1 MAVKNFVLVDADRN
15 LSEGDWQAGPSEV
28 GGSAKGYSV
37 RKTTLHGG
45 KRQGVEAIEV
55 DNGTCRFVVLP
66 TRGMGV
72 WKAWIG
78 ELELGWKS
86 PVQGPVHPAFVNV
99 GEPSGLGWLDGFDEM
114 LCRCGM
120 ESNGAPDF
128 DPQTG
133 RLTYPLHGR
142 VANLPAH
149 RVEVSVDGDSGEI
162 TVTGVVDEVR
172 FHFNKLRLTSK
183 IITKVGE
190 PGFRVVDEVTNL
202 GGTTGEL
209 QMLYHVNF
217 GPPILDA
224 GAQVV
229 VPVKVMVP
237 RDARAA
243 EDNNTWANYK
253 AATPGFV
260 EQCYFF
266 SLNADPSGQTQV
278 LLKNAHSMAGVSLK
292 WPVKQLPCFTIWKDT
307 MAEADGYVTG
317 IEPGTNFPNPRS
329 YEAEQNRV
337 VKLAP
342 GASRTFE
349 LTVVGHPN
357 AESVSAAEKQV
368 AAIQGDHKP
377 QFFDKP
383 QKGWTKV

>member
-1 MAVKNFVLVDADRN
+1 
-15 LSEGDWQAGPSEV
+15 
-28 GGSAKGYSV
+28 
-37 RKTTLHGG
+37 
-45 KRQGVEAIEV
+45 
-55 DNGTCRFVVLP
+55 
-66 TRGMGV
+66 
-72 WKAWIG
+72 
-78 ELELGWKS
+78 
-86 PVQGPVHPAFVNV
+86 
-99 GEPSGLGWLDGFDEM
+99 
-114 LCRCGM
+114 
-120 ESNGAPDF
+120 
-128 DPQTG
+128 
-133 RLTYPLHGR
+133 